1 MRRPKLNMR
10 ALAQSQMEAIFETAH
25 PIEIGL
31 VLEGEDALEFL
42 EYLRS
47 PKKPSKEQ
55 MEMFKEAIQIC
66 QSISHLPLMRLIRRT
81 LLCHQWLQ
89 NYKSSEQRPEMLI
102 RSIGM
107 EPSHFDRRLK
117 LLFLIRLYNL
127 RSKVCTNSH

>member
-1 MRRPKLNMR
+1 MQ

-55 MEMFKEAIQIC
+55 MEMFKEAIQIAKADPVD
-66 QSISHLPLMRLIRRT
+66 L
-81 LLCHQWLQ
+81 
-89 NYKSSEQRPEMLI
+89 
-102 RSIGM
+102 
-107 EPSHFDRRLK
+107 
-117 LLFLIRLYNL
+117 
-127 RSKVCTNSH
+127 